1 VAFSYAAYGWVT
13 RHLSYGVLFV
23 CYQGG
28 PAPHSGDCRRCFYAG
43 VPPTYDYYFFVFH
56 SPLLLLIKYIILY
69 MYVLVVIVKERK
81 NVDNLTNP
89 AFKKAY
95 RLVRAHRK
103 AMIKLCASPLNQG
116 IK

>member
-1 VAFSYAAYGWVT
+1 M
-13 RHLSYGVLFV
+13 
-23 CYQGG
+23 C
-28 PAPHSGDCRRCFYAG
+28 
-43 VPPTYDYYFFVFH
+43 
-56 SPLLLLIKYIILY
+56 
-69 MYVLVVIVKERK
+69 VLVVIVKERK